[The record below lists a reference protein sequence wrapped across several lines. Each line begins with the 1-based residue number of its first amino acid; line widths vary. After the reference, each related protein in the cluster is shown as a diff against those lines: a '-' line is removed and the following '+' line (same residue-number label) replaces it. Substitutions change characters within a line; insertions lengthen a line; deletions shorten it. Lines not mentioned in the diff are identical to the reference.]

1 MLLFYNDANLGNRDD
16 RTFFALLSGGF
27 LGEESLHVKPC
38 QLVVTKPSK
47 VDLLDKVRHTIRS
60 MGVVP
65 CQLFLQCL
73 SVLKCTNEL
82 IFYNVYILCS
92 ACERLC
98 APFLSRVGH
107 AISLEF

>member
-73 SVLKCTNEL
+73 SVFEFTTEL
-82 IFYNVYILCS
+82 IYQESQRGAFWRIGGAHYPLTW
-92 ACERLC
+92 RLKTT
-98 APFLSRVGH
+98 SV
-107 AISLEF
+107 